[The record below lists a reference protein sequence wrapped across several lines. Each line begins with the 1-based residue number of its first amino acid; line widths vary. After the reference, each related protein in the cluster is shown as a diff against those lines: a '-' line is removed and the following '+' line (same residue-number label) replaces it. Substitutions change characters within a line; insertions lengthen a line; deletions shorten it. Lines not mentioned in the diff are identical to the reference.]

1 MSLSVELSSDRIIL
15 CKKIVSLRKLH
26 TINNMVKLFHR
37 SIRFRSFFDLIVK
50 KYEINKS
57 QKCTPFWHKMFKIA
71 FFSGGSPP
79 NPPSCPPHDAPSDP
93 LVVRGFLPSAI
104 AASRLCNGACNFPVF
119 HQMPDMCIVQSI
131 DFLKI

>member
-1 MSLSVELSSDRIIL
+1 MYTGREPRSARAIGSVNPTTPPSPLNIHSM
-15 CKKIVSLRKLH
+15 
-26 TINNMVKLFHR
+26 NNMVKLFHR

-71 FFSGGSPP
+71 SFSGALGSFLEA
-79 NPPSCPPHDAPSDP
+79 HDAPPDP

-104 AASRLCNGACNFPVF
+104 AASRLWRLQVPRF
-119 HQMPDMCIVQSI
+119 
-131 DFLKI
+131 